1 MSYSAPVVLDHL
13 GLMQTHWLQ
22 WRLAAAARSCASPQL
37 HAALT
42 QRQHPKTKHACF
54 HTGTKLQRMA
64 GLTEWIAWLRA
75 RGVRMAAVTN
85 APRAN
90 TELML
95 SALQLDS
102 EFEVGWLSCSV

>member
-1 MSYSAPVVLDHL
+1 
-13 GLMQTHWLQ
+13 
-22 WRLAAAARSCASPQL
+22 
-37 HAALT
+37 
-42 QRQHPKTKHACF
+42 
-54 HTGTKLQRMA
+54 MA